1 MFCTSVQKKEEREAQ
16 REQRNREKRN
26 RGSEALQLTSHHF
39 TSSLFT
45 RTAGGRVG
53 EQRLTDREGGGGSGS
68 DQRRLQTGE

>member
-1 MFCTSVQKKEEREAQ
+1 MFCTSIQKKEEPEAQ
-16 REQRNREKRN
+16 REQRNREN

-53 EQRLTDREGGGGSGS
+53 EQRPTDREGGGGSGS
-68 DQRRLQTGE
+68 DRRWLQAGE